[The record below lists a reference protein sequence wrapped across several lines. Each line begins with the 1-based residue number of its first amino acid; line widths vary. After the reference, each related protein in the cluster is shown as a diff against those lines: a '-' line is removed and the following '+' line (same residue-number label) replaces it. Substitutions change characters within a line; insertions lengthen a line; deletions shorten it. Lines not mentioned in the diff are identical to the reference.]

1 MWVHCSKGERE
12 KGARNYTPPGSFK
25 GKFTPVYLGF
35 PENVVL
41 LFHSLPA
48 AMFVHKAERSVK
60 AGLEKAVAFVA
71 RRVRS
76 LFLGRDTARKK
87 PVKQRPVFDA

>member
-1 MWVHCSKGERE
+1 MPEIIPHLEILKEIFRQ
-12 KGARNYTPPGSFK
+12 
-25 GKFTPVYLGF
+25 FTSVF
-35 PENVVL
+35 PRTW
-41 LFHSLPA
+41 SYSPRPSA
-48 AMFVHKAERSVK
+48 AMVVHKTERSVK

-71 RRVRS
+71 QRVRS